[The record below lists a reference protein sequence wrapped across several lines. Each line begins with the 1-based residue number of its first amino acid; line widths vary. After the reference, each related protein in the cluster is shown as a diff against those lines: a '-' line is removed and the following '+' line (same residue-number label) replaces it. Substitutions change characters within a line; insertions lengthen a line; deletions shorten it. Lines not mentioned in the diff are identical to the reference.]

1 MKYLIIGLGHYGA
14 TLAMEL
20 TAMGYEVVG
29 VDGDGLHV
37 DSVKD
42 QMAASFVLDA
52 TDEMALSVLPLKS
65 VDAVIVAIGDN
76 FGASVRIVSLL
87 KKLKVK
93 RIYARAVD
101 EVHKGVLEAFS
112 IDRILTPEQDAARLL
127 AQQLELD
134 GGAEFF
140 QIDDN
145 IYVFKLEIPEKLV
158 DYHIN
163 ELNLEQEFGL
173 KLISLV
179 QGKQVKNFLGVSVFE
194 KEVANTFPEDYVL
207 QKGDGL
213 VCYGSYSSF
222 MQFWKSVR

>member
-1 MKYLIIGLGHYGA
+1 M
-14 TLAMEL
+14 
-20 TAMGYEVVG
+20 
-29 VDGDGLHV
+29 
-37 DSVKD
+37 
-42 QMAASFVLDA
+42 
-52 TDEMALSVLPLKS
+52 
-65 VDAVIVAIGDN
+65 
-76 FGASVRIVSLL
+76 
-87 KKLKVK
+87 
-93 RIYARAVD
+93 
-101 EVHKGVLEAFS
+101 
-112 IDRILTPEQDAARLL
+112 L

-140 QIDDN
+140 QIDGN
-145 IYVFKLEIPEKLV
+145 TYVFKLEIPEKLV
-158 DYHIN
+158 GYHIN

-179 QGKQVKNFLGVSVFE
+179 QGKQVKNFLGISVFE

>member
-1 MKYLIIGLGHYGA
+1 MKYLIIGLGHYGGM
-14 TLAMEL
+14 LAVEL
-20 TAMGYEVVG
+20 TAMGHEVAG
-29 VDGDGLHV
+29 ADINSQHV

-42 QMAASFVLDA
+42 CMATSFVLDA
-52 TDEMALSVLPLKS
+52 TDETALSVLPLKS

-93 RIYARAVD
+93 RIYAQAVD
-101 EVHKGVLEAFS
+101 EIHKAVLEAFS

-134 GGAEFF
+134 GGAELF
-140 QIDDN
+140 QIDEN
-145 IYVFKLEIPEKLV
+145 TYVFKFVVPAKLV
-158 DYHIN
+158 GYHLN
-163 ELNLEQEFGL
+163 ELNLEQEFEM

-179 QGKQVKNFLGVSVFE
+179 RGKKVQNFLGVSLF
-194 KEVANTFPEDYVL
+194 KREVSNTFPEDYEL
-207 QKGDGL
+207 QEGDAL
-213 VCYGSYSSF
+213 VCYGPYARF